1 MGLQV
6 KKTVMKNQLE
16 SYISRFFR
24 LESAGGIVMM
34 LAAIAAL
41 ICANSPVRAYYGLL
55 LDTPVAVMIGEFVVA
70 KPLLMWIND
79 GLMAVFFFLVG
90 LELKRELIEG
100 ELSEKRKIILPGVGA
115 LGGMLVPAMIYLS
128 FNSGDGLASQGWA
141 IPAATDI
148 AFALGVLSLLGSR
161 VPVSLKIFLTSLAVF
176 DDIGAIII
184 IAIFYTSNISPAALL
199 LVCSCLPVLALLNR
213 YNVESKSLY
222 IAVGTIMWLAM
233 LKSGVHAT
241 LAGVIMAM
249 FIPLRT
255 DNPGVSPL
263 KIMEHDLQALVAF
276 FVLPVFAFAN
286 AGISFSG
293 LGAAQ
298 FFHPVP
304 MGIALGLFI
313 GKQVGVFGSCW
324 IAVRLGA
331 AKLPKDMSWGGLYG
345 VAALCGIGFTMSLFI
360 SSLAFEGT
368 DIKLI
373 FDERLGILAGS
384 IMSGVI
390 GYLVLRRCL
399 GRGGAASSP
408 ANTSSR

>member
-100 ELSEKRKIILPGVGA
+100 ELSEKRKIILPGVR
-115 LGGMLVPAMIYLS
+115 S
-128 FNSGDGLASQGWA
+128 EERRDGLASQGWA

>member
-241 LAGVIMAM
+241 LAGV
-249 FIPLRT
+249 
-255 DNPGVSPL
+255 SPL